1 MERFRAHIKL
11 LRPLNLLTG
20 AFAVFVSAAIL
31 DKVQQIET
39 LLFTILVVMC
49 YNAAANA
56 INDYFDYEVDL
67 VNRPGRPLSRGLVQR
82 KTALVMSV
90 FLFAAGSG
98 FAFALPPLARFL
110 ALGIAL
116 PLMVVYSWKLKGLPL
131 IGNIVVSFILGL
143 TFIFAG
149 AAFAEVRPLVVPAVL
164 AFGLTLVRE
173 LVKDIADFEGDR
185 KAGLRTFPLV
195 AGLKQAVILSIILTF
210 VIGFGAFVPYWTR
223 YYGQGYL
230 IVLILGVEIPLL
242 FIVYKFVRFPGDAT
256 AKTAARILKLST
268 IAGVLAVYLG

>member
-11 LRPLNLLTG
+11 LRPLNLVTG

-31 DKVQQIET
+31 GKAHQAGT
-39 LLFTILVVMC
+39 LLFTVLVVVC

-67 VNRPGRPLSRGLVQR
+67 INRPSRPLSRGLVKR
-82 KTALVMSV
+82 DTALFMSV
-90 FLFAAGSG
+90 FLFVAGSG
-98 FAFALPPLARFL
+98 FAFMLPPLARLL

-116 PLMVVYSWKLKGLPL
+116 PLMIVYSWKLKGLPL
-131 IGNIVVSFILGL
+131 IGNVVVSFILGL
-143 TFIFAG
+143 TFVFSG
-149 AAFAEVRPLVVPAVL
+149 AAFAEVRPLVVPALL

-173 LVKDIADFEGDR
+173 LVKDIADYEGDR

-195 AGLKQAVILSIILTF
+195 AGLKQAIILSIVLTF
-210 VIGFGAFVPYWTR
+210 MIGFGAIVPYWLQ

-230 IVLILGVEIPLL
+230 LVLILGVEIPLL
-242 FIVYKFVRFPGDAT
+242 YIVYKFVRFPDDAT

-268 IAGVLAVYLG
+268 IAGVVAVYLG